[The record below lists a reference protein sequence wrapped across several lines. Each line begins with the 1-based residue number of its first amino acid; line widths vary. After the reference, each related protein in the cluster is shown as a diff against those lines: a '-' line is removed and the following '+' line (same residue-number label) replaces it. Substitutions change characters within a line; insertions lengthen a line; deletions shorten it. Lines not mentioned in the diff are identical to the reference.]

1 MTFESFIEAQSFFL
15 WSTFGIALIMGAVV
29 NKTNFCTMGAVSDMV
44 NMSEYGRFRAWVFA
58 IAIAAIGVAIL
69 EYNGLVRVDEAFPPY
84 RAGQLL
90 WAENLLG
97 GVMFGIGMTLAS
109 GCGNKCLIRIGG
121 GNLKSIMVMLIIGV
135 IAYYMVNPF
144 PDSDQTLFTVLF
156 YDWIR
161 PLSIDVGA
169 SQDLGSLV
177 AGEQAANARMVIA
190 GLMGVILLAYVFR
203 ASGFR
208 SSFDNILGGLVVG
221 LAVLAAWYVT
231 STVQIDADGEMYSL
245 GGYYEEWDMLADSEE
260 GKPAQARPLSPQ
272 SFTFINPMGQTVGYA
287 ARGLDPSL
295 LTFGVMAF
303 FGVIAGSLL
312 WSVVTRSFRIE
323 WFSSFGDFVNHFI
336 GAVLMGFGG
345 VLAMGCTIGQAVTG
359 ISTLAL
365 GSFITFFAILFG
377 CAMTMKV
384 QYYQMVYEDETNFV
398 KSLCASL
405 GRSAPAAQQPA
416 PARQGLKPCRPRA
429 GGDPALNR
437 DAGYKWKY
445 TVVPAKA
452 GTQP

>member
-1 MTFESFIEAQSFFL
+1 MVFENFISAQSFFL
-15 WSTFGIALIMGAVV
+15 WATFGIALVMGALV
-29 NKTNFCTMGAVSDMV
+29 NKTNFCTMGAVSDIV

-58 IAIAAIGVAIL
+58 IAIAVIGVAVL
-69 EYNGLVRVDEAFPPY
+69 ERLGLVRPGEAFPPY

-97 GVMFGIGMTLAS
+97 GLMFGIGMTLAS

-121 GNLKSIMVMLIIGV
+121 GNIKSIMVMLVIGV
-135 IAYYMVNPF
+135 IAYFMVNPF
-144 PDSDQTLFTVLF
+144 PDSDQTLFTLLF

-161 PLSIDVGA
+161 PLSIDLGA

-177 AGEQAANARMVIA
+177 AGEQAADARTVIA
-190 GLMGVILLAYVFR
+190 GLIGVILIAYVFR

-221 LAVLAAWYVT
+221 LAVVAAWYVT
-231 STVQIDADGEMYSL
+231 STVQIDVDGDQYSL
-245 GGYYEEWDMLADSEE
+245 SQYYSEWDMLSDTTE
-260 GKPAQARPLSPQ
+260 GKPAQARTLSPQ

-287 ARGLDPSL
+287 ARSFDSRL

-312 WSVVTRSFRIE
+312 WSVVTRRFRIE
-323 WFSSFGDFVNHFI
+323 WFNSFGDFVNHFI
-336 GAVLMGFGG
+336 GAVLMGIGG

-365 GSFITFFAILFG
+365 GSFITFFAIFFS
-377 CAMTMKV
+377 CAMTMKI
-384 QYYQMVYEDETNFV
+384 QYMIMMMED
-398 KSLCASL
+398 
-405 GRSAPAAQQPA
+405 
-416 PARQGLKPCRPRA
+416 
-429 GGDPALNR
+429 
-437 DAGYKWKY
+437 
-445 TVVPAKA
+445 
-452 GTQP
+452 